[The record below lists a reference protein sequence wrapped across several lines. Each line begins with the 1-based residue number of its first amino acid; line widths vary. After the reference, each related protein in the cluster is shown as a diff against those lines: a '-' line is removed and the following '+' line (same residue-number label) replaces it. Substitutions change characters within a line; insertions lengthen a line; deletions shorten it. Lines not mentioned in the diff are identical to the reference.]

1 MPLRGWE
8 ISLANWCGYFRNSFH
23 SPDPPF
29 EKITSLIVAWNAWLL
44 LTNKY
49 WLQTFMSV
57 YSSTCLFWYFY
68 KADSC
73 LGSTCTS
80 LNLQPWWIL
89 FNKASCKTR
98 NFTKMNFGALYST
111 WQPFYILAAANFVV
125 GRKKVWNLCKTKIT
139 FCKLYESFMHRKV
152 SCFALSVIQFCSLV
166 KCNAYCQGVLKEQLW
181 YLYVFTS
188 IGITCRLTP
197 MREPNL
203 RSLLSYLL
211 SR

>member
-1 MPLRGWE
+1 MHGCCW
-8 ISLANWCGYFRNSFH
+8 
-23 SPDPPF
+23 
-29 EKITSLIVAWNAWLL
+29 LINIDYKPSWVCILVL
-44 LTNKY
+44 
-49 WLQTFMSV
+49 
-57 YSSTCLFWYFY
+57 CLFWYFY

-73 LGSTCTS
+73 LGSTCTG

-89 FNKASCKTR
+89 FNTARFLQNQKLHQNELWCIVQYMTA
-98 NFTKMNFGALYST
+98 
-111 WQPFYILAAANFVV
+111 ILAAANFVL
-125 GRKKVWNLCKTKIT
+125 GRKKIIVLSAVIILQKKKVWNFCETKIA

-181 YLYVFTS
+181 YLSVFTS

-197 MREPNL
+197 IREPNL